1 MIPSFLLT
9 IMRLWVVNSFSNRV
23 SPPSRAPSRDMMAM
37 VSMLRLPSFR
47 NFGNANVLDRP
58 EENTGNRLPWSKS
71 IDPNRELAYMPML
84 RMQLELM
91 KSMGFQ
97 EEQIDEQFVYRTS
110 AVKPARIGNIAFKN
124 DKFRKVRMTYF
135 DAGDNVQ
142 VFNSLWYP
150 SFEYDIPLLGMDLIS
165 LGKGRI
171 LSVIDFQ
178 PLHPTAEYS
187 GKYISHLTPTRNK
200 YPDLQGTLSGK
211 IYDDTSFFSKN
222 MLFGR
227 FTDESKLTPVVLPAF
242 TDYLREYVA
251 LMDRAVP
258 DHRPE
263 SMAVVKQRQT
273 AYDEYSALKDPAV
286 GLFDAYFGKEWSAS
300 FVHDFLFSFS
310 QHPQDT
316 HVAAAAA
323 TGGGGT
329 AKPVHSLKIDANTGA
344 VSPASGGGHPHAHTP
359 SEA

>member
-1 MIPSFLLT
+1 MSFVVMIL
-9 IMRLWVVNSFSNRV
+9 VVFMVVLNMGSV
-23 SPPSRAPSRDMMAM
+23 DMMVAM
-37 VSMLRLPSFR
+37 PRLQSLNPLRNVIPHFGGTSVFPSPAVFPLTQKSSTES
-47 NFGNANVLDRP
+47 V
-58 EENTGNRLPWSKS
+58 RLPWSQS

-84 RMQLELM
+84 RMQMELM
-91 KSMGFQ
+91 KEMGMQ
-97 EEQIDEQFVYRTS
+97 EDTLQEDLVYRTS
-110 AVKPARIGNIAFKN
+110 TVKQARIGNAMYHN

-178 PLHPTAEYS
+178 PLHPTNEYS
-187 GKYISHLTPTRNK
+187 NKYISHLTAIRNK

-300 FVHDFLFSFS
+300 FVHDFLFSYS
-310 QHPQDT
+310 QHPPAPQS
-316 HVAAAAA
+316 HQPAGAGASVKPA
-323 TGGGGT
+323 G
-329 AKPVHSLKIDANTGA
+329 PVHSFKIAENGA
-344 VSPASGGGHPHAHTP
+344 VSPLSSQQHASPH
-359 SEA
+359 